1 MILGCKQILELLITT
16 AEIII
21 VLSAWNHL
29 LSESKS
35 ICSGFFFNHDS
46 SVSVTVA
53 SDKLVDNCDNVAGAN
68 KIFQKMSAE

>member
-16 AEIII
+16 VDIII
-21 VLSAWNHL
+21 VLSCNHL

-35 ICSGFFFNHDS
+35 NCSAFFFKQDS

-53 SDKLVDNCDNVAGAN
+53 SDKLIDNCDNVAGAN